1 MPRCCFGLDS
11 WILCYDIFNY
21 MKFANILSAGCIG
34 FLFGALWYSF
44 FSVEQ
49 LVAVIV
55 GVVMGSGTVLFFKFE
70 RARNVFVGLCFCCV
84 GMVAFYGAENNILKT
99 ELYGVGEEV
108 EFKGR
113 IVETPDARADGRTF
127 LVVLPDHERIKHRV
141 RITAYSGLYKIGEDV
156 TVKGLLQEPQD
167 FSGFEYRGWLAK
179 QDIGYVMR
187 GVEVERLGTRR
198 TSAHT
203 ILSDVRSKLREG
215 ITNSLPPYSASLYRA
230 MVLGERGALDKQTQE
245 NLQKAGLSHIVAISG
260 MHIAILFFVV
270 FFFVSAFPL
279 SRTHAG
285 VIALCCI
292 ALYAFM
298 VGGSASVVRACLM
311 VGVFFLAER
320 FGRPHNS
327 LRVLLLVA
335 AFMVALNPLIIRY
348 DIGFQLSFAAVFGII
363 LALPLHDKLL
373 FFVSEKFGLR
383 SLVGVSL
390 SAQAATLPLVLTHFG
405 AFPVWGIVSNILV
418 VSILPVVLVAGIATA
433 LLGAV
438 GVPSWFFGSSFL
450 LAEYVRSIA
459 LWFS

>member
-1 MPRCCFGLDS
+1 MR
-11 WILCYDIFNY
+11 
-21 MKFANILSAGCIG
+21 FANILSAGCIG

-44 FSVEQ
+44 FSVDS

-55 GVVMGSGTVLFFKFE
+55 CVVMGSGVVLFFKFE
-70 RARNVFVGLCFCCV
+70 RVRNVCVALCFCCV
-84 GMVAFYGAENNILKT
+84 GMLAFYGAESNILTT

-113 IVETPDARADGRTF
+113 IVEPSDARADGRIF
-127 LVVLPDHERIKHRV
+127 LVVLPDHERIQHRV
-141 RITAYSGLYKIGEDV
+141 RITAYSGSHKIGEEV
-156 TVKGLLQEPQD
+156 RVKGLLQEPQD

-187 GVEVERLGTRR
+187 GVEIEKLGTRH
-198 TSAHT
+198 TSMQT
-203 ILSDVRSKLREG
+203 VLNDVRGELREG
-215 ITNSLPPYSASLYRA
+215 ITSSLPPYAASLYRA

-245 NLQKAGLSHIVAISG
+245 SLQKAGLSHIVAISG

-270 FFFVSAFPL
+270 FFFVSAFPV
-279 SRTHAG
+279 SRARAG
-285 VIALCCI
+285 IIALVCI
-292 ALYAFM
+292 ALYALM

-327 LRVLLLVA
+327 LRVLLLVGA
-335 AFMVALNPLIIRY
+335 LMVALNPLIIRY

-363 LALPLHDKLL
+363 LALPLHEKLL
-373 FFVSEKFGLR
+373 FFVTEKFGLR

-405 AFPVWGIVSNILV
+405 VFPVWGIVSNILV
-418 VSILPVVLVAGIATA
+418 VSILPAVLIAGVATA
-433 LLGAV
+433 VFGAI
-438 GVPSWFFGSSFL
+438 GMPSWFFGSSFL
-450 LAEYVRSIA
+450 LAEYVRTIA